1 MSHAAE
7 DRWQMATLLS
17 VRIQQRI
24 VVAVSLAVALA
35 GVAAGCG
42 DDVDEAQQRKDVQQ
56 VVERFGQ
63 AFAKGDGATICGDLL
78 AEDLQTA
85 VEGIGL
91 ACEEA
96 IKRSTSGVKDAKLE
110 VLGVAVRGDRGFVTA
125 RTTAKGQEPS
135 VDRLA
140 LVQTD
145 DGWRITSL
153 NTEDEL
159 APEERPKPSDPVTIG
174 RTTPTVI
181 DRTVTVGPET
191 PITP

>member
-1 MSHAAE
+1 MLAC
-7 DRWQMATLLS
+7 
-17 VRIQQRI
+17 
-24 VVAVSLAVALA
+24 VAAVAA
-35 GVAAGCG
+35 ITATGCG
-42 DDVDEAQQRKDVQQ
+42 DEVSEAEQRRDVQA
-56 VVERFGQ
+56 VVERFGD
-63 AFAKGDGATICGDLL
+63 AFAARDAVTICNELL
-78 AEDLQTA
+78 APELRKA

-91 ACEEA
+91 SCAEA
-96 IKRSTSGVKDAKLE
+96 IKQSASAVKRPQLE

-125 RTTAKGQEPS
+125 RSTASGQEPS

-159 APEERPKPSDPVTIG
+159 SPEERPKPSKPVRIG
-174 RTTPTVI
+174 RTTPTVV

-191 PITP
+191 PIKP